1 MKLALIIVGALFV
14 LVGGV
19 WILQGTDVL
28 TQGAMA
34 GHSQWTAWGAV
45 LAALGIVG
53 VVLGARARGAR
64 GRPRKA

>member
-1 MKLALIIVGALFV
+1 MKLALIIVGALFL

-34 GHSQWTAWGAV
+34 GHSQWTAWGGALAAVGIAGV
-45 LAALGIVG
+45 LAGALVH
-53 VVLGARARGAR
+53 RP
-64 GRPRKA
+64 PRKA